1 LLRLRHHEREKVAL
15 ETILERDRVSTDR
28 TQKSNSEMVPCHP
41 RNPQQ
46 PSSTGQAKDHR
57 AKGNPMHI
65 FSSIR
70 SALFAFVVLALSAT
84 AFAQIGISI
93 SLAPPELPIY
103 EQPLCPGD
111 GYIWTPGYWAYADAD
126 TGYYWVPGAWVMA
139 PEPNF
144 LWTPGYWGWGGNG
157 YAFNQGYW
165 GLHVGFYGGVSYGY
179 GYFGDGY
186 EGGRWQDGH
195 FFYNRSVNN
204 VNITNIHNVYNTT
217 VIHNN
222 ETRVSYNGG
231 SGGINRR
238 PTAQEESFSKE
249 RHVQPVAAQ
258 NEHAQSA
265 RNNPEQR
272 ASVIHGSPAAAVARP
287 ESARPENARPE
298 QARPET
304 VRPETARPETARP
317 ESAVARPVV
326 HPNDLPA
333 RQPFAAPNTGSAAH
347 DQKLQQQHT
356 QLIAKQDQ
364 QRQQL
369 QQKQDQE
376 HQRQTTQKANDAG
389 KQQLEQ
395 QHQQQ
400 TQKLQQKQ
408 TQQEQ
413 KIQSKAQPATPKHA

>member
-1 LLRLRHHEREKVAL
+1 MRINL
-15 ETILERDRVSTDR
+15 
-28 TQKSNSEMVPCHP
+28 
-41 RNPQQ
+41 
-46 PSSTGQAKDHR
+46 
-57 AKGNPMHI
+57 
-65 FSSIR
+65 SIR
-70 SALFAFVVLALSAT
+70 CLMLILGMLLMSVASSAQVRVGVAIT
-84 AFAQIGISI
+84 I
-93 SLAPPELPIY
+93 APPELPVY
-103 EQPLCPGD
+103 EQPICPGD
-111 GYIWTPGYWAYADAD
+111 GYLWTPGYWAYADAD
-126 TGYYWVPGAWVMA
+126 AGYYWVPGAWVMA

-157 YAFNQGYW
+157 YAFNEGYW

-231 SGGINRR
+231 SGGIDRR
-238 PTAQEESFSKE
+238 PTAQEESFSHE
-249 RHVQPVAAQ
+249 RRVPPVSAQ
-258 NEHAQSA
+258 NEHVQAA
-265 RNNPEQR
+265 RANPEQR
-272 ASVIHGSPAAAVARP
+272 ASVIHGGAAATAARPENARTANTRTESARP
-287 ESARPENARPE
+287 ESARPESA
-298 QARPET
+298 ET
-304 VRPETARPETARP
+304 
-317 ESAVARPVV
+317 RPVV
-326 HPNDLPA
+326 HPPVVHPKDLPA
-333 RQPFAAPNTGSAAH
+333 RQPFTAPNTGNVAR

-369 QQKQDQE
+369 QQKQDQD
-376 HQRQTTQKANDAG
+376 HQRQVTQKTSEAG

-400 TQKLQQKQ
+400 TQKLQQKH

-413 KIQSKAQPATPKHA
+413 KIQSKGQPAAPKHA

>member
-1 LLRLRHHEREKVAL
+1 MR
-15 ETILERDRVSTDR
+15 IS
-28 TQKSNSEMVPCHP
+28 
-41 RNPQQ
+41 
-46 PSSTGQAKDHR
+46 
-57 AKGNPMHI
+57 
-65 FSSIR
+65 SSIR
-70 SALFAFVVLALSAT
+70 SALFAFVVLAISAS

-93 SLAPPELPIY
+93 SLAPPELPTY

-111 GYIWTPGYWAYADAD
+111 GYLWTPGYWAYADTD
-126 TGYYWVPGAWVMA
+126 SGYYWVPGAWVMA

-157 YAFNQGYW
+157 YAFNEGYW

-231 SGGINRR
+231 SGGISRR

-249 RHVQPVAAQ
+249 RHVPPVAAQ
-258 NEHAQSA
+258 NEHVQTA
-265 RNNPEQR
+265 RANPEQR
-272 ASVIHGSPAAAVARP
+272 ASVIRGGAAATATRPENARP
-287 ESARPENARPE
+287 ENARTENARTENARPENARPE
-298 QARPET
+298 
-304 VRPETARPETARP
+304 
-317 ESAVARPVV
+317 SAATRPVV
-326 HPNDLPA
+326 HPKDLPA
-333 RQPFAAPNTGSAAH
+333 RQPFTAPNTGSAAR

-369 QQKQDQE
+369 QQKQDQD
-376 HQRQTTQKANDAG
+376 HQREATQKTSEAG

-400 TQKLQQKQ
+400 TQKLQQKH

-413 KIQSKAQPATPKHA
+413 KIQSKGQPTAPKHA